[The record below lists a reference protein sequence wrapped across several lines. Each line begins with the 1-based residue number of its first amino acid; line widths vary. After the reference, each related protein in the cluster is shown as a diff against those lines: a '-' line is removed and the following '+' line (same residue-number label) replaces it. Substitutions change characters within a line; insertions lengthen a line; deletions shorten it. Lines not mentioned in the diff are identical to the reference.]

1 MIKYSNIKM
10 PPEHTI
16 NDITAFIGKKL
27 RTSQPDP
34 SRLKIIKKSVDARHK
49 DDIHFVYTVA
59 FASENENAVLKK
71 NSGNKN
77 ISSYKEIP
85 YSLPQ
90 RARLSKHP
98 VVVGF
103 GPAGMFAALYLA
115 QCGVRPIVLER
126 GLDVDSRKEKVSM
139 FWEKGILDTECNV
152 QFGEGGAGTFSDG
165 KLNTGVNN
173 PLSKTV
179 FEEFVRHGAPEEIM
193 YEAKPHIGTDKLS
206 ETVKNIRNDIISLGG
221 EVIFG
226 AKFCGYDTENGR
238 IKAISYIKNDT
249 EITIETDNVILA
261 IGHSARDVFYMLKNR
276 NVTMQ
281 TKNLAVGVRI
291 ENNQTDLDR
300 SLD

>member
-16 NDITAFIGKKL
+16 NDIAAFIGKKL
-27 RTSQPDP
+27 RTSQPDQ

-59 FASENENAVLKK
+59 FACENENAVLKK

-90 RARLSKHP
+90 RAKLSKRP

-126 GLDVDSRKEKVSM
+126 GLDVDSRKEKVRT

-206 ETVKNIRNDIISLGG
+206 ETVKNIRKNIISLGG

-261 IGHSARDVFYMLKNR
+261 IGHSARDVFYMLKTR

-281 TKNLAVGVRI
+281 PKT
-291 ENNQTDLDR
+291 
-300 SLD
+300 SP

>member
-1 MIKYSNIKM
+1 M
-10 PPEHTI
+10 
-16 NDITAFIGKKL
+16 
-27 RTSQPDP
+27 
-34 SRLKIIKKSVDARHK
+34 
-49 DDIHFVYTVA
+49 
-59 FASENENAVLKK
+59 
-71 NSGNKN
+71 
-77 ISSYKEIP
+77 
-85 YSLPQ
+85 
-90 RARLSKHP
+90 
-98 VVVGF
+98 VVGF

-126 GLDVDSRKEKVSM
+126 GLDVDSRKEKVRM

-206 ETVKNIRNDIISLGG
+206 ETVKNIRNDIILLGG

-238 IKAISYIKNDT
+238 IKAISYIKNGT
-249 EITIETDNVILA
+249 ESTIETDNVILA

-281 TKNLAVGVRI
+281 PKNFSVGVRI
-291 ENNQTDLDR
+291 EHKQSDLDR
-300 SLD
+300 SMYGEMSGHPSLPAADYKLSVHDKNGRGVYTFCMCPGGVVTASSSEENTVVTNGMSYYARNGENANSAVLVGITPDDFENDEYYGRNRISAQDRKSRL

>member
-1 MIKYSNIKM
+1 MEKRIYRRYERKSF
-10 PPEHTI
+10 
-16 NDITAFIGKKL
+16 FIGVENDKIQQYQNAAGAYNKRYNGIYRQKL

-90 RARLSKHP
+90 RAKLSKRP

-126 GLDVDSRKEKVSM
+126 GLDVDSRKEKVRT
-139 FWEKGILDTECNV
+139 FWEKEYLILN
-152 QFGEGGAGTFSDG
+152 ATFS
-165 KLNTGVNN
+165 
-173 PLSKTV
+173 S
-179 FEEFVRHGAPEEIM
+179 VRAVQV
-193 YEAKPHIGTDKLS
+193 L
-206 ETVKNIRNDIISLGG
+206 
-221 EVIFG
+221 FQ
-226 AKFCGYDTENGR
+226 TE
-238 IKAISYIKNDT
+238 S
-249 EITIETDNVILA
+249 
-261 IGHSARDVFYMLKNR
+261 
-276 NVTMQ
+276 
-281 TKNLAVGVRI
+281 
-291 ENNQTDLDR
+291 
-300 SLD
+300 